1 MTLLMKLI
9 GNKMIVALTM
19 LCVSMHAIASPET
32 AFSPTGLLTGKYAGV
47 NVSSVDGSVDGLM
60 NVYVRGLNTLRGDSQ
75 PLWIVD
81 GAVIGSCINQN
92 LNSFYLSGGYTIN
105 GDQLPDYSGRS
116 YAAPVNSFKWLNP
129 YDIESIEILKD
140 ISATA
145 LYGMAGANGV
155 IIVKTRRPVSEK
167 SNVWL
172 NSNVGIGL
180 PVRSGEPFKT
190 GILTTHDIG
199 MNGVFGTNS
208 FYNISGFARY
218 DSGYV
223 ENANSLS
230 GGVTLNIETVANEKF
245 QFGLMSRLSGS
256 KDVYVS
262 GTNFVGEPSLMVL
275 SRNTG
280 MFPSEKLSD
289 WLTSYDDEVFDYRTV
304 NSIWLGIKFHET
316 LRLKI
321 DSGIDFQSQNRLVWY
336 GTGTSFGKEF
346 KGAISILNNSLLN
359 SNLGARLSF
368 DRTFAVR
375 HHFQADLAFDFNA
388 YSNRTNAMCGTD
400 FDLPHLRGKGLSSS
414 SSLHAIRKFARRY
427 GRIGGYLLIS
437 YDYDGYAGLK
447 GGVRCDYTSRV
458 DKTPSWFP
466 SGEAYVDLKKFFLM
480 ESATVSSLKL
490 RGGYGHA
497 GLEMVL
503 PYEYI
508 SAYVPDVPEVEVG
521 ARPYFDGV
529 NRLLSKEYNIGIEA
543 GFLRGRYNVS
553 LKYYD
558 KSTDDV
564 FRIYDFSKMLSGLW
578 VATENWKIHQQ
589 RSSTIRNRGV
599 ELEADMNF
607 IREKNILWNAY
618 LNTAYNIN
626 TAVFLDQHD
635 IRTNAAIL
643 KGSYMAEFNEGT
655 PLAQVLGRNTVPKV
669 HGGLGTVF
677 SLYGATLEAAVSGAA
692 FFSIFNAHKYIEREL
707 RVITHGDVERGDYL
721 RLDRLACS
729 YVVPLNV
736 KWMKEFKVVFSAHNL
751 FTITGYDGWNPDVNS
766 FGGVTSLSF
775 GVDYGSFPACRQI
788 VLGLSF
794 RF

>member
-1 MTLLMKLI
+1 MKLLW
-9 GNKMIVALTM
+9 NKIIVVLAM
-19 LCVSMHAIASPET
+19 SCVSVHAIASPET
-32 AFSPTGLLTGKYAGV
+32 ASSPACLLAGKHAGV
-47 NVSSVDGSVDGLM
+47 KVSSVDGSVDGLM

-81 GAVIGSCINQN
+81 GAVIGSCVNQN
-92 LNSFYLSGGYTIN
+92 LNSFYLSGGKTIN
-105 GDQLPDYSGRS
+105 GNKLPDYSGRS
-116 YAAPVNSFKWLNP
+116 YAAPVNSFRWLNP

-155 IIVKTRRPVSEK
+155 IIVKTRRPASEK
-167 SNVWL
+167 SNIWL
-172 NSNVGIGL
+172 NSNVGAGL

-223 ENANSLS
+223 QNANSLS
-230 GGVTLNIETVANEKF
+230 GGVTLNLETVANERF
-245 QFGLMSRLSGS
+245 QFGLMSRLSGN
-256 KDVYVS
+256 KDVHVS
-262 GTNFVGEPSLMVL
+262 GTNFIGEPSLMVL
-275 SRNTG
+275 SRNKG
-280 MFPSEKLSD
+280 MFPSEKLSS

-304 NSIWLGIKFHET
+304 NSIWLGVKLHET

-321 DSGIDFQSQNRLVWY
+321 DAGIDFQSQNRLIWY

-346 KGAISILNNSLLN
+346 KGAVSILNNSLLN
-359 SNLGARLSF
+359 TNLSARLSF
-368 DRTFAVR
+368 DRTFAIR
-375 HHFQADLAFDFNA
+375 HHLQADVAFDFNG

-427 GRIGGYLLIS
+427 GRIGGYALIS

-447 GGVRCDYTSRV
+447 GIVRCDCTSRF

-466 SGEAYVDLKKFFLM
+466 SGEAYVDLKKIFLM
-480 ESATVSSLKL
+480 ESSTVSSLKL
-490 RGGYGHA
+490 SGGYGHA

-508 SAYVPDVPEVEVG
+508 SAYVPDVPEVEAG
-521 ARPYFDGV
+521 AEPYFDGI

-543 GFLRGRYNVS
+543 GFLGGRYNVS

-564 FRIYDFSKMLSGLW
+564 FRIYDFSKQLSGLW

-589 RSSTIRNRGV
+589 RSSTIRNRGI
-599 ELEADMNF
+599 ELQADMNF
-607 IREKNILWNAY
+607 IRKKHISWNAC
-618 LNTAYNIN
+618 LNAAYNVN
-626 TAVFLDQHD
+626 SAVSLDEHD
-635 IRTNAAIL
+635 IRNNAAIQ
-643 KGSYMAEFNEGT
+643 KGSYMAEFKERT
-655 PLAQVLGRNTVPKV
+655 SLAQILGRNTIPRV
-669 HGGLGTVF
+669 HGGFGTVL
-677 SLYGATLEAAVSGAA
+677 SLYGATLEADFSGAA
-692 FFSIFNAHKYIEREL
+692 GFSIFNAHKYIERGL
-707 RVITHGDVERGDYL
+707 GVITQGDVERGDYL

-729 YVVPLNV
+729 YVIPVKI
-736 KWMKEFKVVFSAHNL
+736 KWMKEFKVTISAYNL

-766 FGGVTSLSF
+766 FGGVTSRSF

>member
-1 MTLLMKLI
+1 MKLLWSKI
-9 GNKMIVALTM
+9 IVVLAM
-19 LCVSMHAIASPET
+19 LCVPVHAIASPET
-32 AFSPTGLLTGKYAGV
+32 ASSPACLLAGKHAGV
-47 NVSSVDGSVDGLM
+47 KVSSVDGSVDGLM

-81 GAVIGSCINQN
+81 GAVIGSCVNQN
-92 LNSFYLSGGYTIN
+92 LNSFYLSGGKTIN
-105 GDQLPDYSGRS
+105 GNKLPDYSGRS
-116 YAAPVNSFKWLNP
+116 YAAPVNSFRWLNP

-155 IIVKTRRPVSEK
+155 IIVKTRRPASEK
-167 SNVWL
+167 SNIWL
-172 NSNVGIGL
+172 NSNVGAGL

-223 ENANSLS
+223 QNANSLS
-230 GGVTLNIETVANEKF
+230 GGVTLNLETVANERF
-245 QFGLMSRLSGS
+245 QFGLMSRLSGN
-256 KDVYVS
+256 KDVHVS
-262 GTNFVGEPSLMVL
+262 GTNFIGEPSLMVL
-275 SRNTG
+275 SRNKG
-280 MFPSEKLSD
+280 MFPSENLSS

-304 NSIWLGIKFHET
+304 NSIWLGVKFHET

-321 DSGIDFQSQNRLVWY
+321 DAGIDFQSQNRLIWY

-346 KGAISILNNSLLN
+346 KGAVSILNNSLLN
-359 SNLGARLSF
+359 TNLSARLSF
-368 DRTFAVR
+368 DRTFAVC
-375 HHFQADLAFDFNA
+375 HHLQADVAFDFNG

-427 GRIGGYLLIS
+427 GRLGGYAILS
-437 YDYDGYAGLK
+437 YDYDGYAGLR
-447 GGVRCDYTSRV
+447 GTVRCDYTSRF

-466 SGEAYVDLKKFFLM
+466 SGEAYVDLKKIFLM
-480 ESATVSSLKL
+480 ESSTVSSLKL
-490 RGGYGHA
+490 NGGYGHA

-508 SAYVPDVPEVEVG
+508 SAYVQDVPEVEAG
-521 ARPYFDGV
+521 AEPYFDGV
-529 NRLLSKEYNIGIEA
+529 NRLLSKEYNVGIET
-543 GFLRGRYNVS
+543 GFLGGRYNVS

-578 VATENWKIHQQ
+578 VVTENWKIHQQ
-589 RSSTIRNRGV
+589 RSSAIRNRGV

-607 IREKNILWNAY
+607 IRKRHVSWNAC
-618 LNTAYNIN
+618 LNAAYNIN
-626 TAVFLDQHD
+626 SAVSLDEND
-635 IRTNAAIL
+635 VRNNAAIQ
-643 KGSYMAEFNEGT
+643 KGSYMAEFKEGT
-655 PLAQVLGRNTVPKV
+655 SLAQILGRNTIPRV
-669 HGGLGTVF
+669 HGGFGTVL
-677 SLYGATLEAAVSGAA
+677 SLYGATLEADFSGAA
-692 FFSIFNAHKYIEREL
+692 GFSIFNAHKYIERGL
-707 RVITHGDVERGDYL
+707 GVITQGDVERGDYL
-721 RLDRLACS
+721 RLERLACS
-729 YVVPLNV
+729 YVIPTKI
-736 KWMKEFKVVFSAHNL
+736 KWMKEFKVAVSAYNL

-766 FGGVTSLSF
+766 FGGVTSRSS